1 MLAEIQEFREKDP
14 ASNILFINELSF
26 RPSEPIL
33 QILVYKAA
41 LEWKIF
47 NRIINFFLYLIK

>member
-14 ASNILFINELSF
+14 ASNILFISELSF

-47 NRIINFFLYLIK
+47 NRIINFFCI